1 VSLPWRLAMPRV
13 LVVAPSPQAAARLA
27 ERLAGA
33 PPVLVVE
40 LRCPDAQDLKKFRG
54 ELAKQSARQ
63 NSLKKAGG

>member
-1 VSLPWRLAMPRV
+1 MPRH
-13 LVVAPSPQAAARLA
+13 LVIAPDREAAARLA
-27 ERLAGA
+27 ERLSGA

-40 LRCPDAQDLKKFRG
+40 LRCPDAQDLKQFRG